1 VQNRAVAVTLSLSR
15 ARRRGFGAIL
25 QREKLREAAAKL
37 GIAGICLFLCLGA
50 FVRFMTVLD
59 RAPPRGLDAL
69 SSTQLFTIVCQTIF
83 YLLVLWFTLIR
94 RPARQRASGWKPR
107 AIAAIGA
114 FSIFGFGFLPPAQGL
129 AIAWHLAAAILLL
142 ASAALGALVLPYL
155 GRSFSL
161 MSEARGL
168 VMWGPYRFVRHPLYL
183 VEELAAIA
191 GFIEAFSLAAAL
203 LLALQIAFQIRRI
216 LNEEAVLEA
225 SFPDYARYKATTA
238 RVIPGIW

>member
-1 VQNRAVAVTLSLSR
+1 LRVDTASISNTPRRNIGALLQNER
-15 ARRRGFGAIL
+15 
-25 QREKLREAAAKL
+25 LREVAAKL
-37 GIAGICLFLCLGA
+37 GIAAICVFLCLGA
-50 FVRFMTVLD
+50 FVRFVTVLD
-59 RAPPRGLDAL
+59 RAPHGLDAL
-69 SSTQLFTIVCQTIF
+69 STAQLFTIVCQTIF

-94 RPARQRASGWKPR
+94 RPALQRARGWKPR
-107 AIAAIGA
+107 LVAAIGA
-114 FSIFGFGFLPPAQGL
+114 FAIFGFGLLPPAQGL
-129 AIAWHLAAAILLL
+129 AIGWHIAAAMLLL
-142 ASAALGALVLPYL
+142 ASAALATPVLLHL

-168 VMWGPYRFVRHPLYL
+168 VTRGPYRFVRHPLYL

-225 SFPDYARYKATTA
+225 SFSDYARYKATTA

>member
-1 VQNRAVAVTLSLSR
+1 MAELATVRNT
-15 ARRRGFGAIL
+15 RRRGIGDML
-25 QREKLREAAAKL
+25 RSEKVREAAAKL

-50 FVRFMTVLD
+50 VFRLVTVLD
-59 RAPPRGLDAL
+59 RAPPQGLDAL
-69 SSTQLFTIVCQTIF
+69 SATQIFTIVCQTIF

-94 RPARQRASGWKPR
+94 RTAVRRASGWKPR
-107 AIAAIGA
+107 VVAAVGA
-114 FSIFGFGFLPPAQGL
+114 FSIFGFGLLPPAQGL
-129 AIAWHLAAAILLL
+129 GLGWHIAAASLLL
-142 ASAALGALVLPYL
+142 ASAALAMLVLPYL

-168 VMWGPYRFVRHPLYL
+168 VTRGPYRVVRHPLYL

-203 LLALQIAFQIRRI
+203 LLALQLAFQIRRI

-225 SFPDYARYKATTA
+225 SFPDYARYKARTA